1 MRVTNLILH
10 IIAFILMLPC
20 QLFVGI
26 NAFMGLAY
34 SRGMDFYIILAVAAV
49 FGTEFL
55 ASSLGEI
62 YVFAK
67 YKSTRPVVYMR
78 RELIIHGLAALCF
91 AAANIYMIIV
101 ALNSSAHDYG
111 IVPALNLAGFV
122 VSLAGIVITAVCSRY
137 QQKHGSSK

>member
-34 SRGMDFYIILAVAAV
+34 SRGMDFYIILVVAAV
-49 FGTEFL
+49 YGTEFL
-55 ASSLGEI
+55 ASSLGELLL
-62 YVFAK
+62 FAK
-67 YKSTRPVVYMR
+67 YKSTRPVAYMR

-91 AAANIYMIIV
+91 AAANVYMYIV
-101 ALNSSAHDYG
+101 ALHSSAHDYG
-111 IVPALNLAGFV
+111 YVPALNVAGFV
-122 VSLAGIVITAVCSRY
+122 VSLAGIIVTAAGTR
-137 QQKHGSSK
+137 KRIHNN